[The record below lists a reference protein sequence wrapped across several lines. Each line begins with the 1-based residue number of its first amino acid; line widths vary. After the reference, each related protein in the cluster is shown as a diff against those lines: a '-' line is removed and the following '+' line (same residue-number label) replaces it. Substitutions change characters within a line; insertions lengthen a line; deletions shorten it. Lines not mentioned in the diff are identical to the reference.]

1 MGFGL
6 PLGKFINENLSKEIE
21 NYMNQKKVLTKL
33 FDLKIYKKY
42 WYEHKNGIRNWQYL
56 IWNFFVFQRWYE
68 KWH

>member
-1 MGFGL
+1 
-6 PLGKFINENLSKEIE
+6 
-21 NYMNQKKVLTKL
+21 MNQKSSRAKL